1 MPQLILGAYLSTPHT
16 GHLGRGPY
24 GELAKAELAEF
35 LRHWT
40 GLHRQALA
48 SVRDR
53 IHPTAQIHP
62 TAIIGDDVIIGPHV
76 RVYEFSTVRDG
87 SVLCAG
93 AQVGFNCE
101 VTRCFLGERA
111 VLGHR
116 IGINRTL
123 VGADA
128 HLSASLTIAAISLWN
143 NDLRHPDRE
152 ITFRVPDG
160 LYRCGTPR
168 FGGVLGDHCQTG
180 RGRPDARR
188 HPARNTEGPHR
199 QRNRKTKTLTSSRS
213 GQLPA
218 SSSMGGRQNV
228 EDVGGARGSPPPAPL
243 LLPSRPSLPCLVV
256 TAREQRAKKVR
267 RMRAARA

>member
-1 MPQLILGAYLSTPHT
+1 MPHLILGDYLSTPRT
-16 GHLGRGPY
+16 GHLAHSPY
-24 GELAKAELAEF
+24 GELEKADLAEF

-48 SVRDR
+48 CLRDR

-62 TAIIGDDVIIGPHV
+62 SAIIGDDVIIGPHV

-128 HLSASLTIAAISLWN
+128 HLSATLTVAAISLWN
-143 NDLRHPDRE
+143 NDLRHPHRE
-152 ITFRVPDG
+152 IIFRVPDG

-168 FGGVLGDHCQTG
+168 FGGILGDGCQTG
-180 RGRPDARR
+180 NNISLGPGIAIGPRCRIASGVTLAGRAVTADSTITAPHTADTQIRLA
-188 HPARNTEGPHR
+188 PARSHR
-199 QRNRKTKTLTSSRS
+199 RTVYWTRLN
-213 GQLPA
+213 A
-218 SSSMGGRQNV
+218 QN
-228 EDVGGARGSPPPAPL
+228 S
-243 LLPSRPSLPCLVV
+243 
-256 TAREQRAKKVR
+256 Q
-267 RMRAARA
+267 M

>member
-1 MPQLILGAYLSTPHT
+1 MPQLILGDYLSAPHT
-16 GHLGRGPY
+16 GHLGREPY
-24 GELAKAELAEF
+24 GELEKADLAEF
-35 LRHWT
+35 LRHWS
-40 GLHRQALA
+40 GLHRQALTD
-48 SVRDR
+48 VRDR

-62 TAIIGDDVIIGPHV
+62 SAIIGDDVIIGPYV
-76 RVYEFSTVRDG
+76 RVYEFSTVRDA

-128 HLSASLTIAAISLWN
+128 HLSATLTIAAISLWN

-168 FGGVLGDHCQTG
+168 FGGILGDHCQTG
-180 RGRPDARR
+180 NNISLGPGIAI
-188 HPARNTEGPHR
+188 GPHCRIASGVTLAGRTIPANSILTAPHTTDAAVRRARPAPSAR
-199 QRNRKTKTLTSSRS
+199 QR
-213 GQLPA
+213 PHP
-218 SSSMGGRQNV
+218 
-228 EDVGGARGSPPPAPL
+228 SPPDC
-243 LLPSRPSLPCLVV
+243 SG
-256 TAREQRAKKVR
+256 
-267 RMRAARA
+267 